1 MELGQPL
8 ACRTS
13 SAYCFLA
20 MPFAAIYIV
29 IQPARQTVYRDA
41 LGMSVATQAMIVSIA
56 KSLDFLLG
64 FLVGKASD
72 GLKTRWGRRNST
84 VKVPS
89 WQRPSSPPAPLR
101 SHLAALGGSALPGR
115 GRPTGL
121 PTASKARAS
130 RLQTRPFTAF
140 DLLSGVAARRP
151 HSARRRR
158 CRR

>member
-1 MELGQPL
+1 MSMHAKVAQAGRPEKEPPVELEQPL

-115 GRPTGL
+115 GRPTGR
-121 PTASKARAS
+121 PATASGARAS
-130 RLQTRPFTAF
+130 RL
-140 DLLSGVAARRP
+140 
-151 HSARRRR
+151 R
-158 CRR
+158 CRRFHGR

>member
-1 MELGQPL
+1 MELEQPL

-101 SHLAALGGSALPGR
+101 SHLAALGGSALPGQRPRPPGAPATGGPAKANLR
-115 GRPTGL
+115 GSSLSDP
-121 PTASKARAS
+121 PPK
-130 RLQTRPFTAF
+130 
-140 DLLSGVAARRP
+140 LLAPPRVSNQCLTM
-151 HSARRRR
+151 SI
-158 CRR
+158 

>member
-1 MELGQPL
+1 MELQQPL

-89 WQRPSSPPAPLR
+89 WQRPSSAPAPLR

-115 GRPTGL
+115 GRPIGR
-121 PTASKARAS
+121 PATASGARAHRLRSRRCHRS
-130 RLQTRPFTAF
+130 RL
-140 DLLSGVAARRP
+140 
-151 HSARRRR
+151 
-158 CRR
+158 